1 MKKVLLSFFLLIT
14 LCASVSWA
22 QDSRT
27 LQKIK
32 LKNGYILSGYV
43 EPQSDGTYKV
53 ETTGGDIFY
62 YSSSEISK
70 IESSEAKKEKQA
82 KKKAEIESLPL
93 KENGYIGILSG
104 GFGVADGDCPVVQF
118 HFVNGIRFSKK
129 FSMGLGIG
137 FEACD
142 GDVSLPIQVNARYS
156 FTNRRYA
163 PYLSGSAGVALIPKD
178 SASTL
183 PSVQLE
189 SGIRIANLNRSSAWW
204 LGLTFGTIAICSYNE
219 YYDFYESYPS
229 GKIGLIVSYSF

>member
-93 KENGYIGILSG
+93 KEKGYIGILSG
-104 GFGVADGDCPVVQF
+104 GFGLAVEDYPVVQF

-137 FEACD
+137 FEAWD
-142 GDVSLPIQVNARYS
+142 GCVIFPIQINARYS

-163 PYLSGSAGVALIPKD
+163 PYLSGSAGVALIPED
-178 SASTL
+178 GGSVL
-183 PSVQLE
+183 PIFQLD
-189 SGIRIANLNRSSAWW
+189 SGIRIANRNHPSAWW
-204 LGLTFGTIAICSYNE
+204 VGLLFGSSPYIRYYEGVAYEDIA
-219 YYDFYESYPS
+219 P
-229 GKIGLIVSYSF
+229 KIGLVVSYSF